1 MRRFAGI
8 LAFMAA
14 ASACGPSQSTLPTD
28 GTTSSTSSGAGT
40 GTDAGLPV
48 ELPRGLGKWS
58 VSDTNAYWALC
69 LIDHW
74 FFTQN
79 ELRSRCICEGELF
92 AGARSFKE
100 VKEGYAGGAF
110 GKPTVAEK
118 DGIAKCLTAALS
130 EQSNHPDAQSAVD
143 NWNRRQIEYEGDV
156 CKSEVLD
163 AHPGAEPADAKGY
176 CLCEKRSLAAKLG
189 YLDYKLQR
197 AGAGEALRA
206 AEATCKALR
215 KW

>member
-1 MRRFAGI
+1 
-8 LAFMAA
+8 MAA
-14 ASACGPSQSTLPTD
+14 VWACGPSQSTLPAA
-28 GTTSSTSSGAGT
+28 GTTSTSSGVGAGTGT

-79 ELRSRCICEGELF
+79 ELRSKCICEGELL
-92 AGARSFKE
+92 AGTRSFKE
-100 VKEGYAGGAF
+100 VKDSYTGGAF
-110 GKPTVAEK
+110 GKPTAAEK
-118 DGIAKCLTAALS
+118 EGIAQCLAAALS
-130 EQSNHPDAQSAVD
+130 EQSNHPDAQNAVD
-143 NWNRRQIEYEGDV
+143 NWNRRQIDYEGDV

-163 AHPGAEPADAKGY
+163 AHPSVEPVAAQGY

-189 YLDYKLQR
+189 YLDYKLR
-197 AGAGEALRA
+197 RGGTIEALRA
-206 AEATCKALR
+206 AEAGCKALR